1 MSAIL
6 AIMHRA
12 TLRLILMYQA
22 FPIHCLHHPDSQNHT
37 AIPSKPVPWYGRLF
51 AKQSVDS
58 CAKKLQYIPLY

>member
-22 FPIHCLHHPDSQNHT
+22 FPIHCLHHPDSKTIQLYLPNQCLGH
-37 AIPSKPVPWYGRLF
+37 GRLF